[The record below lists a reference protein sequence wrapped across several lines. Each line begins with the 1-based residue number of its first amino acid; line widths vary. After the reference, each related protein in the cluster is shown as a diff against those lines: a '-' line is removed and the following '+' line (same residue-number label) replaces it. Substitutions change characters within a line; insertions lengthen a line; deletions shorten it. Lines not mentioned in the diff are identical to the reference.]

1 MADDNDELDNDNNN
15 ENDEGTSVANK
26 KARQQES
33 RNWSVEENTSFLDAM
48 KQLKMNGSEGEKST
62 QWTALNV
69 VISKTI
75 NSANVPRAA
84 SAACAH
90 YKEMEKCMRSACL
103 QYSFAAQLE
112 TNLQQQSRNFD
123 CKGDQA
129 QQLKT
134 FASTLEWFDIYAK
147 TKPTRDIAKLTTTLD
162 TTVKEYQDRLAK
174 GPVSPMYCS
183 IKTKLINQQ
192 VEIISGSVQG
202 RF

>member
-1 MADDNDELDNDNNN
+1 MTMMNLITITTDN

-26 KARQQES
+26 KARQQGS

-112 TNLQQQSRNFD
+112 TNLPKEPKMKDYVNNDDF
-123 CKGDQA
+123 
-129 QQLKT
+129 L
-134 FASTLEWFDIYAK
+134 LEYK
-147 TKPTRDIAKLTTTLD
+147 
-162 TTVKEYQDRLAK
+162 
-174 GPVSPMYCS
+174 SYCS
-183 IKTKLINQQ
+183 AMYKWVKKLSKDENKKLGLTDQL
-192 VEIISGSVQG
+192 
-202 RF
+202 